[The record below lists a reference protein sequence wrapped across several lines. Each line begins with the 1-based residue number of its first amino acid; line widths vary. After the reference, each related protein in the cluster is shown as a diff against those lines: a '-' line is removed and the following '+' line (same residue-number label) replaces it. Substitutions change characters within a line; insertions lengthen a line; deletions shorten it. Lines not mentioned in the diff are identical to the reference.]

1 MPSRFKTAFQTEG
14 KGASAPFSFYATSCL
29 RRNFP
34 PSRFFKKPV
43 ILPETKKMTHA
54 YSIDASSSDDTDWI
68 LLDFDEPAPK
78 SGKVRDTNVRE
89 KKTAPLSR
97 KPAKKARV
105 KKPQV
110 ETGSTSRNTAEKA
123 RKLKAAPSIPAQ
135 ATTTQSTAADLKTAS
150 GKKRRR
156 TPNLNSKQN
165 RKTKV

>member
-1 MPSRFKTAFQTEG
+1 MLLFLLSFFFLCDELSKAQFSPFPIFQ
-14 KGASAPFSFYATSCL
+14 
-29 RRNFP
+29 
-34 PSRFFKKPV
+34 KPV

-68 LLDFDEPAPK
+68 LMDFNEPVAE
-78 SGKVRDTNVRE
+78 SGKVRDTNVRDINVRDIRA
-89 KKTAPLSR
+89 APLSR

-105 KKPQV
+105 KKPQA

-123 RKLKAAPSIPAQ
+123 GKLKAEPSIPAQ

-156 TPNLNSKQN
+156 TPNLNSKKN

>member
-43 ILPETKKMTHA
+43 ILPKTKKMTYA
-54 YSIDASSSDDTDWI
+54 YSIDMPSSDDTDWI
-68 LLDFDEPAPK
+68 LLDFDEPAAE
-78 SGKVRDTNVRE
+78 SRKVRD

-97 KPAKKARV
+97 KPVKKARM
-105 KKPQV
+105 KKPQA

-123 RKLKAAPSIPAQ
+123 GK
-135 ATTTQSTAADLKTAS
+135 LKTAS

-156 TPNLNSKQN
+156 TPNLNSKKN

>member
-1 MPSRFKTAFQTEG
+1 MPSRFKTAFETTE

-34 PSRFFKKPV
+34 PSRIFKKPV

-68 LLDFDEPAPK
+68 LLDFEEPAAE
-78 SGKVRDTNVRE
+78 SGKVRDTNVRD

-97 KPAKKARV
+97 KPAKKTSF
-105 KKPQV
+105 KKPQA

-123 RKLKAAPSIPAQ
+123 AN
-135 ATTTQSTAADLKTAS
+135 LKTAS
-150 GKKRRR
+150 GKKRQR
-156 TPNLNSKQN
+156 TPNPNSKKN